1 MKEDYDIDF
10 GNFEIDD
17 IDLDLF
23 DVGEIQNANI
33 HICKPKL
40 SLIKSSKVIYDNAIK
55 LAKELFLDF
64 GQRADVIVSGNFIF
78 GDFVEAYLRTW
89 KVKCKEMII
98 STLSL
103 SQENIDSL
111 KNLIDFGYID
121 KLKILVS
128 AYFYGHEHNN
138 LIKYIQ
144 KTIPDCEL
152 GVAGIHTKTIQFH
165 TAGGRKMVLHG
176 SSNLRS
182 SGNIEQFTIEE
193 NPELYDFYKELFD
206 KIIVECGLSNI
217 KRGKDLFNLIIQ

>member
-23 DVGEIQNANI
+23 DVGEIQNANS

-40 SLIKSSKVIYDNAIK
+40 SLIKSSKVIYDNAVK

-128 AYFYGHEHNN
+128 AYFYGMSV
-138 LIKYIQ
+138 
-144 KTIPDCEL
+144 TIL
-152 GVAGIHTKTIQFH
+152 LNT
-165 TAGGRKMVLHG
+165 
-176 SSNLRS
+176 
-182 SGNIEQFTIEE
+182 
-193 NPELYDFYKELFD
+193 YKRQYP
-206 KIIVECGLSNI
+206 IAN
-217 KRGKDLFNLIIQ
+217 